1 MKFVRSVFALL
12 ALVTV
17 SACAAS
23 PQVPAPVPVPV
34 VEDVKVAPAQAQSE
48 DLSGLPRS
56 YVVYFD
62 TDSTEIR
69 ASTMQVLWEAAQ
81 NASRLK
87 PLTIRVQGFTD
98 GAGNRAYNQ
107 RLSERRAAAVA
118 AQLAKLGVGIKVE
131 TSGLGESAAKQ
142 RDAGSRRVEITFEG
156 AGASVAL
163 PASGHTVQAALA
175 TADAGLAMTASS
187 AFAAISATIVPPV
200 VPTAIVPAGP
210 TPFVQPAIQRPSAT
224 GPPRV

>member
-12 ALVTV
+12 TLVTV
-17 SACAAS
+17 SACAAL
-23 PQVPAPVPVPV
+23 PQVPAPIPVPV
-34 VEDVKVAPAQAQSE
+34 VDVKVAPVAGPSE

-56 YVVYFD
+56 YIVYFD

-118 AQLAKLGVGIKVE
+118 AQLAKLGIGIKVE
-131 TSGLGESAAKQ
+131 MSGLGESAAKQ
-142 RDAGSRRVEITFEG
+142 RDARSRRVEITFEG
-156 AGASVAL
+156 AAASAAL

-175 TADAGLAMTASS
+175 TADAGLAMAASS
-187 AFAAISATIVPPV
+187 AFAASSAAIVPPV
-200 VPTAIVPAGP
+200 VPTAIVPAGLAP
-210 TPFVQPAIQRPSAT
+210 LFQPALERPSAT
-224 GPPRV
+224 SPPRV